1 MAQIPQLL
9 AEYISLLPPKRSER
23 IQALHNDTASQ
34 KNYISLYTCYTCYT
48 CAREYIQAY
57 LNLHPKTRCGTGCL
71 NFHDRIYKGRSE

>member
-23 IQALHNDTASQ
+23 IQALHNDFASQ
-34 KNYISLYTCYTCYT
+34 KNYISLYTCYTC
-48 CAREYIQAY
+48 AREPIQAY

-71 NFHDRIYKGRSE
+71 IFHDRIYKGRSE